1 MASIIR
7 VKRSTGTTA
16 PSSLNFGELAVTLSG
31 SGTVSNKGDRLY
43 VGDNA
48 GNPQIVGGRYYTSM
62 MDHTPGA
69 IAAVTNSINH
79 DGGIVVVLDSTEF
92 WYKIK
97 KENKSGWIS
106 KYDLSREKLSL
117 TNFNSSDYQIYN
129 EKIHD

>member
-48 GNPQIVGGRYYTSM
+48 GNPQIIGGRYYT
-62 MDHTPGA
+62 A
-69 IAAVTNSINH
+69 
-79 DGGIVVVLDSTEF
+79 L
-92 WYKIK
+92 
-97 KENKSGWIS
+97 
-106 KYDLSREKLSL
+106 
-117 TNFNSSDYQIYN
+117 
-129 EKIHD
+129 